1 MGSSPSSGSGYGGR
15 VADGAGRDAGRDAG
29 REIALRD
36 EVLELLFW
44 LEGEGFAEHA
54 TLAGMMRFLA
64 FPEDEVR
71 ATVAHLVARG
81 EVAAQDGRYCLTTEG
96 RREAA
101 RRFAD
106 DFAPLLRQ
114 GHGECNDPTCDCH
127 SNPAGAAECHG
138 RAEHAHPRGPGHGP

>member
-1 MGSSPSSGSGYGGR
+1 MTDDER
-15 VADGAGRDAGRDAG
+15 REVG

-44 LEGEGFAEHA
+44 LEGEGFTEHA
-54 TLAGMMRFLA
+54 TLAGLMRFLA
-64 FPEDEVR
+64 FPEDEVG
-71 ATVAHLVARG
+71 ATVAQLVSRG
-81 EVAAQDGRYCLTTEG
+81 EVVGLGGGFRLTAEG
-96 RREAA
+96 RREAG

-127 SNPAGAAECHG
+127 TNPAGAAECRG
-138 RAEHAHPRGPGHGP
+138 RLEHTHPYRPEPEP

>member
-1 MGSSPSSGSGYGGR
+1 MNEG
-15 VADGAGRDAGRDAG
+15 AG

-64 FPEDEVR
+64 FPEREVN
-71 ATVAHLVARG
+71 AAVARLVARG
-81 EVAAQDGRYCLTTEG
+81 DVVERDGGGFRLSAEG
-96 RREAA
+96 RSEAA

-106 DFAPLLRQ
+106 DFASLLRR

-127 SNPAGAAECHG
+127 TNPAGGVSARLWPGQPNVSIGKIPSPIAAI
-138 RAEHAHPRGPGHGP
+138 RATDSP

>member
-1 MGSSPSSGSGYGGR
+1 M
-15 VADGAGRDAGRDAG
+15 ADGGGGDRG

-44 LEGEGFAEHA
+44 LEGEGFVEHA

-64 FPEDEVR
+64 FPEDEVS
-71 ATVAHLVARG
+71 ATVAQLVSRG
-81 EVAAQDGRYCLTTEG
+81 DVAELDGGFRLTAGG

-127 SNPAGAAECHG
+127 TNPAGAAECHA
-138 RAEHAHPRGPGHGP
+138 RAGHAQPHGPGHGP

>member
-1 MGSSPSSGSGYGGR
+1 MNEG
-15 VADGAGRDAGRDAG
+15 AG

-64 FPEDEVR
+64 FPEREVN
-71 ATVAHLVARG
+71 AAVARLVARG
-81 EVAAQDGRYCLTTEG
+81 DVVERDGGGFRLSAEG
-96 RREAA
+96 RSEAA

-106 DFAPLLRQ
+106 DFASLLRR

-127 SNPAGAAECHG
+127 TNPAGAAECVARVRHHD
-138 RAEHAHPRGPGHGP
+138 RDDH